1 MAEAG
6 SQIPK
11 VLIPEEHTAT
21 TVQGASSARN
31 ITIFAD
37 RWLTDLPIVA
47 KCNVFNGHNLI
58 LWERAIQAALRPRKL
73 IYHLH
78 ENCPAE
84 DDPHYQKWVMGE
96 GFVFA
101 WLLDSISP
109 KHMARF
115 ISYDT
120 AKGLWEAICRSHSK
134 AKIIDLISR
143 SYTLKQG
150 DKDILTY
157 SNELRAIHI
166 ELDHCYPQSTDP
178 LARAREAT
186 NRLCQLLQGLRLEF
200 ETIRSQLYN
209 RDEEPTFDEAVSK
222 LMKEESRIQSLK
234 GEIEGSACITKG
246 YRQPGKNQGQYPR
259 NGSKINS
266 DRGGKND
273 YVCSYCKKPGHLKDK
288 CWQLHGK
295 PPHITKAH
303 AVQNSLAKGGSTSNT
318 ENLPSAQDFQKMML
332 ELQHLKS

>member
-1 MAEAG
+1 M
-6 SQIPK
+6 
-11 VLIPEEHTAT
+11 
-21 TVQGASSARN
+21 
-31 ITIFAD
+31 
-37 RWLTDLPIVA
+37 
-47 KCNVFNGHNLI
+47 FNGHNLI

-84 DDPHYQKWVMGE
+84 DDPHCQKWVME
-96 GFVFA
+96 EEFVFA

-109 KHMARF
+109 EHMARF

-120 AKGLWEAICRSHSK
+120 AKGLWEAICRSHSKKGDK

-157 SNELRAIHI
+157 SNELRAIHT
-166 ELDHCYPQSTDP
+166 ELDHCYAQSTDP
-178 LARAREAT
+178 MARAREAT

-200 ETIRSQLYN
+200 ETVQSQLYN

-222 LMKEESRIQSLK
+222 LMQEESRIQGLK

-246 YRQPGKNQGQYPR
+246 YRQPGQNQG
-259 NGSKINS
+259 
-266 DRGGKND
+266 
-273 YVCSYCKKPGHLKDK
+273 
-288 CWQLHGK
+288 
-295 PPHITKAH
+295 
-303 AVQNSLAKGGSTSNT
+303 
-318 ENLPSAQDFQKMML
+318 
-332 ELQHLKS
+332 